1 MSWVRSAFLVAQK
14 DLRLEM
20 RTKDILT
27 GVGLFAVLVVVTASF
42 AFPTWGRGREAM
54 AAGILW
60 VAFLFAGLLGMGRSL
75 ALEKEDDC
83 MDALLVSP
91 VPREGVFL
99 GKLLANLAFTLA
111 VEVVVIPIFIM
122 MSQLEPARS
131 AMLVLSVFLGTLGL
145 VTIGTLFAAIAVN
158 TKAHEAILPLLVMPV
173 VVPVMIAA
181 VKASEAAL
189 KGGGALLWTLVMV
202 VYDAL
207 FLMVALAT
215 FPYLTEG

>member
-1 MSWVRSAFLVAQK
+1 
-14 DLRLEM
+14 
-20 RTKDILT
+20 
-27 GVGLFAVLVVVTASF
+27 
-42 AFPTWGRGREAM
+42 
-54 AAGILW
+54 
-60 VAFLFAGLLGMGRSL
+60 
-75 ALEKEDDC
+75 
-83 MDALLVSP
+83 
-91 VPREGVFL
+91 
-99 GKLLANLAFTLA
+99 
-111 VEVVVIPIFIM
+111 
-122 MSQLEPARS
+122 
-131 AMLVLSVFLGTLGL
+131 MLVLSVFLGTLGL
-145 VTIGTLFAAIAVN
+145 VTIGTLFAAIAAN